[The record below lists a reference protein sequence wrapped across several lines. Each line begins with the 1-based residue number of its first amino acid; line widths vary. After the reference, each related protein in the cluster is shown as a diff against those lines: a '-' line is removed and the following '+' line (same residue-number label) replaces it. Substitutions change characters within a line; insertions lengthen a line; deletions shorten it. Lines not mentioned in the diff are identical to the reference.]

1 VKAYLNFLIR
11 SMCVFVCKKARV
23 FLFFVC
29 LRIFFFLS
37 FFLFFFFFV
46 SLCVCLVFCVG
57 EQVLLGFGWDF
68 GSIFIVLVF
77 SILSVKC

>member
-1 VKAYLNFLIR
+1 MKAYLNFLIR

-29 LRIFFFLS
+29 LRVFLS
-37 FFLFFFFFV
+37 YFFV

-57 EQVLLGFGWDF
+57 EQDLLGFGWDF

-77 SILSVKC
+77 FNSEC